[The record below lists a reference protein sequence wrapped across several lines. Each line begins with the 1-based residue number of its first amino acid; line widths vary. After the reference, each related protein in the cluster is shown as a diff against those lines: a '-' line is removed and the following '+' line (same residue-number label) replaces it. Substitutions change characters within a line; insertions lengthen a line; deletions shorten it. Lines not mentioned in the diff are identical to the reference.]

1 MYAYVCVCL
10 CVCVCVCVHMYTHR
24 DVIGAID
31 STAVSATNIP
41 LVMLLL
47 LVYGSLL
54 TRLQVSFDTV
64 AYLRR
69 QTAWQEERSRAC
81 LCMSRPAS
89 VSSLVQYLP
98 KET

>member
-10 CVCVCVCVHMYTHR
+10 CVLVCVCVHMYTHR

-54 TRLQVSFDTV
+54 TRLQVSFD
-64 AYLRR
+64 
-69 QTAWQEERSRAC
+69 
-81 LCMSRPAS
+81 
-89 VSSLVQYLP
+89 VSKETHTYP
-98 KET
+98 KETHT